1 MDKVIIKKI
10 TNPSKEILELTTNW
24 MYNWWGIAEKYNY
37 NDVLTYMTNS
47 FNENKL
53 PQTYLLYLND
63 IVIGMYQITYRD
75 LFIRPDIYP
84 WIANLYVDEKYR
96 GKGYGKILIES
107 IKKQAMNNTDFD
119 KLYLYSSH
127 NNLYE
132 KYGWKYVETVD
143 SNSKLYELSLK

>member
-1 MDKVIIKKI
+1 MNKVIIKKI
-10 TNPSKEILELTTNW
+10 TNPSKEILELATNW

-63 IVIGMYQITYRD
+63 IVVGMYQITYRD

-132 KYGWKYVETVD
+132 KYGWKYVEIVD
-143 SNSKLYELSLK
+143 NNNKLYELSLR